1 MLEFFLQNRKKGKTE
16 IFAFCVI
23 TFEPIKIQ
31 SYFLP
36 QSDYLNR
43 SYVKYIH
50 VAGEKIPKNCLKVAL
65 YHSQILGNNLYK

>member
-43 SYVKYIH
+43 SYVK
-50 VAGEKIPKNCLKVAL
+50 
-65 YHSQILGNNLYK
+65 